1 MKGERYRKKDGDVE
15 RESIGDTWYYTTPLN
30 SKHTFRHTPTAGV
43 VYLVFP
49 QKQLLRTITGHGGH
63 GHNN

>member
-1 MKGERYRKKDGDVE
+1 MERWRE
-15 RESIGDTWYYTTPLN
+15 RESIGDTWNYTTPLN
-30 SKHTFRHTPTAGV
+30 SKHTFRHILTAGV

-63 GHNN
+63 GPG